1 MLPTFCWKPQ
11 HDFKNRLS
19 WSNLHINYPNMNL
32 DESSEIELH
41 IARKTPKTQ
50 SSAKSTSWKWWFL
63 HPRIKIGPGTGDSHP
78 GVRLHGRCLPNGPG
92 HYRYGDRERR
102 EVAARA
108 ARAARSSCD
117 LQFWCFIDSTWFY
130 HMHIQSHIYIG
141 LYRSYLIYVCT
152 CTCKYVNI

>member
-1 MLPTFCWKPQ
+1 
-11 HDFKNRLS
+11 
-19 WSNLHINYPNMNL
+19 MNL

-50 SSAKSTSWKWWFL
+50 SSAKSTDKS
-63 HPRIKIGPGTGDSHP
+63 GPGTGDSHP
-78 GVRLHGRCLPNGPG
+78 GVNLHGRCLPNGPG

-117 LQFWCFIDSTWFY
+117 LQF
-130 HMHIQSHIYIG
+130 
-141 LYRSYLIYVCT
+141 
-152 CTCKYVNI
+152 